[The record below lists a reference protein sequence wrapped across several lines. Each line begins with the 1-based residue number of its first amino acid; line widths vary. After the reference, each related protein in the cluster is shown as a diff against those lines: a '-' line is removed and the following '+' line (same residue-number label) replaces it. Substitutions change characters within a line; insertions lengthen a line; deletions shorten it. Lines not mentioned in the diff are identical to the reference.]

1 MGYTGAPTT
10 TRIVNVTT
18 YTLKASLTLDIEL
31 PENVTAAALAADTT
45 FVSNVAD
52 SIATGLGVD
61 PSKVTVTGITLVS
74 RRLSDAEHRQLAA
87 PKLKVDYELTTTSLA
102 EATSVQET
110 LADPT
115 KSASFTA
122 AFSTALVAKEAEAGR
137 AIVVKEIAASPA
149 TVTSKTEAVVI
160 APTPAPAPPPAPPA
174 PPPAPPAPAPATEA
188 PAPAAAE
195 EEEEGSDNGALIGG
209 VVGGVVG
216 LGALGGAV
224 YMFKK
229 KSAQE

>member
-1 MGYTGAPTT
+1 MG
-10 TRIVNVTT
+10 
-18 YTLKASLTLDIEL
+18 
-31 PENVTAAALAADTT
+31 
-45 FVSNVAD
+45 
-52 SIATGLGVD
+52 
-61 PSKVTVTGITLVS
+61 
-74 RRLSDAEHRQLAA
+74 
-87 PKLKVDYELTTTSLA
+87 DYELTTTSLA

-137 AIVVKEIAASPA
+137 AIVVKEIAA
-149 TVTSKTEAVVI
+149 
-160 APTPAPAPPPAPPA
+160 PPAPPA

>member
-1 MGYTGAPTT
+1 MG
-10 TRIVNVTT
+10 
-18 YTLKASLTLDIEL
+18 
-31 PENVTAAALAADTT
+31 
-45 FVSNVAD
+45 
-52 SIATGLGVD
+52 GVD
-61 PSKVTVTGITLVS
+61 PSKVIVTGITLTS
-74 RRLSDAEHRQLAA
+74 RRLSEAEHRQLAA
-87 PKLKVDYELTTTSLA
+87 PKLKVEYELVTTSLA

-174 PPPAPPAPAPATEA
+174 PPAPPPAPPAPPPAPPAPAPATEA

-209 VVGGVVG
+209 VV
-216 LGALGGAV
+216 
-224 YMFKK
+224 
-229 KSAQE
+229 

>member
-1 MGYTGAPTT
+1 MG
-10 TRIVNVTT
+10 
-18 YTLKASLTLDIEL
+18 KASLTLDIEL
-31 PENVTAAALAADTT
+31 PPNTTAAALAADTT

-61 PSKVTVTGITLVS
+61 PSKVTVTGITLTS
-74 RRLSDAEHRQLAA
+74 RRLSEAEHRQLAA

-149 TVTSKTEAVVI
+149 TVTSKTEVVVI
-160 APTPAPAPPPAPPA
+160 APTPAPAPPPAPPAPPA

-216 LGALGGAV
+216 LAALGGAV